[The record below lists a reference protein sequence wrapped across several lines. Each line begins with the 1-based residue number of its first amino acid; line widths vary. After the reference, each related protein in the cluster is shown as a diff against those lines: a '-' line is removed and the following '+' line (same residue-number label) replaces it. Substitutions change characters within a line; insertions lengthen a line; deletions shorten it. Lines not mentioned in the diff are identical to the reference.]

1 MLTLRFLRRPGGA
14 ITLQLGEGAL
24 VQSFA
29 MTERI
34 LENLFTEY
42 YDCTGYADSRFIVSG
57 SQQTNTI
64 GITHRHDR
72 WLVPWGVVKDIDVCA
87 PIHPRKTRKSNVKKL
102 FNFVKVLT
110 EN

>member
-1 MLTLRFLRRPGGA
+1 MLVRRLVINNIINPFSAPATFQSQQESALTLRFLRRPGGA
-14 ITLQLGEGAL
+14 ITLRLGEGAL

-72 WLVPWGVVKDIDVCA
+72 WLVP
-87 PIHPRKTRKSNVKKL
+87 
-102 FNFVKVLT
+102 
-110 EN
+110 

>member
-1 MLTLRFLRRPGGA
+1 MNDSISKKFHA
-14 ITLQLGEGAL
+14 N
-24 VQSFA
+24 
-29 MTERI
+29 ERI

-72 WLVPWGVVKDIDVCA
+72 WLVP
-87 PIHPRKTRKSNVKKL
+87 
-102 FNFVKVLT
+102 
-110 EN
+110 